1 MQTLLKVPKSLI
13 LYTSGNPKMKLA
25 LAAVVFTLAL
35 VLINVEDGEA
45 TPAAD
50 LSMRRA
56 APLAD
61 PSPRAASEED
71 LR

>member
-1 MQTLLKVPKSLI
+1 
-13 LYTSGNPKMKLA
+13 MKLA

>member
-13 LYTSGNPKMKLA
+13 LYASGNPKMKLA
-25 LAAVVFTLAL
+25 LAAVVFTLAFI
-35 VLINVEDGEA
+35 LINIEDGEA

-61 PSPRAASEED
+61 PSPRAASED

>member
-1 MQTLLKVPKSLI
+1 
-13 LYTSGNPKMKLA
+13 MKLA

-35 VLINVEDGEA
+35 VLVNVEDGEA
-45 TPAAD
+45 TPAAE
-50 LSMRRA
+50 LSVRRE